1 MSHLVLYRKYRPQKF
16 SEISGQI
23 HIVKTISNQIRF
35 GDVAH
40 GYLFSGPRGI
50 GKTTIARLIAKALN
64 CEKKSDD
71 GEPCDKC
78 SSCVEISAGRSLD
91 LIEIDAASNR
101 GIDEIRELREKIRF
115 TPTKGN
121 YKIYIID
128 EAHMLTKEAFNALLK
143 TLEEPPAH
151 AIFILATTEINKI
164 PATIISRTQRFD
176 FKKLSV
182 DEIIIK
188 LKEIAK
194 KEKIEIDEKAL
205 NIIALNADGGM
216 RDAASI
222 LGQVMSV
229 EDKKITAEEV
239 ELILGKSSQEQ
250 VIGLADLIIKKD
262 LAGAIVLVN
271 NILEDGFDLPRFTKE
286 LVDYLR
292 KMLLAKVNSADK
304 SLDFLL
310 KNNLTAEQINVLKT
324 YAEKLDVPFI
334 IKAIRLFSEAEANSK
349 ILPQMGLELTLV
361 DLLADDS
368 SFPKAPDYVKNNPS
382 GSGLLIKDEKNNK
395 LSDSEQLDTDVKNK
409 DEFKGIPTSDVSNSI
424 KESWKDIVDEVR
436 KKNYTAAAFLRQCV
450 PLGQRD
456 QNFYIAAKF
465 DFHKEKLNENKTCY
479 IIEEV
484 IAERFNQKFVLRF
497 VNEKEARE
505 IGFEVV
511 LESSEDKTISDALKI
526 FGGEVVE

>member
-23 HIVKTISNQIRF
+23 HIVKTISNQIKF
-35 GDVAH
+35 GDIAH

-64 CEKKSDD
+64 CEKRGGDS
-71 GEPCDKC
+71 EPCDEC
-78 SSCVEISAGRSLD
+78 NSCLEISAGRSLD

-128 EAHMLTKEAFNALLK
+128 EVHMLTKEAFNALLK

-188 LKEIAK
+188 LKEIAQ
-194 KEKIEIDEKAL
+194 KEKIKIDEKAL

-250 VIGLADLIIKKD
+250 VIKLADLIVRKD
-262 LAGAIVLVN
+262 LAGVIVLVN

-286 LVDYLR
+286 SVDYLR
-292 KMLLAKVNSADK
+292 KMLLAKVNSADRT
-304 SLDFLL
+304 LDFLL
-310 KNNLTAEQINVLKT
+310 KNNLTAEQINVLKI
-324 YAEKLDVPFI
+324 YAEKLDVSFI
-334 IKAIRLFSEAEANSK
+334 IKAIKLFSEAEANSK
-349 ILPQMGLELTLV
+349 ILPQMGLELALV
-361 DLLADDS
+361 DLLADGD
-368 SFPKAPDYVKNNPS
+368 SFPKAPDYVNNNQS
-382 GSGLLIKDEKNNK
+382 GSGSLIKDEKNNG
-395 LSDSEQLDTDVKNK
+395 LSDGEQSDTGVKNK
-409 DEFKGIPTSDVSNSI
+409 DKFKDISTSDVSNSI

-456 QNFYIAAKF
+456 QNFYIITKF
-465 DFHKEKLNENKTCY
+465 DFHKEKLNENKTSY
-479 IIEEV
+479 VIEEV
-484 IAERFNQKFVLRF
+484 ITQRFNQKFVLRF

-511 LESSEDKTISDALKI
+511 LESSEDKTISDALEI
-526 FGGEVVE
+526 FGGEVV